1 MTEAVISSTY
11 KVLVKIDE
19 KECIMTEPARS
30 RAVLSTEDFELLR
43 EAVLHYLE
51 VVKDKPE
58 SIKFSRLYHRLGS
71 AMGR

>member
-1 MTEAVISSTY
+1 MFAAIAYSTQGND
-11 KVLVKIDE
+11 VLI
-19 KECIMTEPARS
+19 PAI
-30 RAVLSTEDFELLR
+30 ALLIVGLLF
-43 EAVLHYLE
+43 AYGSKFHYLE